1 MITLK
6 GSNGIIFGST
16 GYLGH
21 SLALRLSQLGCK
33 LILHGR
39 SIEKLSKLDDEIKT
53 LGVKQILLQSDILD
67 KKFYTELLNLVSSRF
82 EALDFLINVTGNFN
96 RLAPLTHFSHKEW
109 NDMIEI
115 NLSSFWRTLK
125 ELELLLNK
133 SPKPKVI
140 FLNNEIIGKGKAFY
154 NIFSITNAAME
165 SMAKIYFEENKR
177 LNIQIKLINLK
188 SLNQGITSI
197 LNNETKVQESSKKII
212 EKIIKIGFS
221 DQKDK
226 FYFNI

>member
-1 MITLK
+1 
-6 GSNGIIFGST
+6 
-16 GYLGH
+16 
-21 SLALRLSQLGCK
+21 
-33 LILHGR
+33 
-39 SIEKLSKLDDEIKT
+39 
-53 LGVKQILLQSDILD
+53 
-67 KKFYTELLNLVSSRF
+67 
-82 EALDFLINVTGNFN
+82 
-96 RLAPLTHFSHKEW
+96 
-109 NDMIEI
+109 MIEI

-188 SLNQGITSI
+188 SLI
-197 LNNETKVQESSKKII
+197 KVV
-212 EKIIKIGFS
+212 
-221 DQKDK
+221 
-226 FYFNI
+226 